1 MIAGLLLFCAPAKAD
16 KFWLTD
22 PKSEQSAT
30 AGSSPNI
37 IQGVLLSEDEDGYHI
52 RVEGGRIVLAKKLVF
67 HIEKEGLTID
77 AIVQAEADSKKKL
90 DESNQQRVAAQK
102 SERRSRQA
110 RFTEASAKR
119 SGRPVAASSRRTE
132 NIPAAL
138 DEFDPVLGLANDNS
152 QYALMRDAQVA
163 WRQTKDRRYL
173 KMLRQ
178 LRRLR

>member
-22 PKSEQSAT
+22 PKSEQNAT

-37 IQGVLLSEDEDGYHI
+37 IQGFLLSEEDDGYHI
-52 RVEGGRIVLAKKLVF
+52 RVEGGQIVLAKKLVF
-67 HIEKEGLTID
+67 HIEKGELTID
-77 AIVQAEADSKKKL
+77 AILQAEADSQKKL
-90 DESNQQRVAAQK
+90 DESNRQRVAAQK
-102 SERRSRQA
+102 SERRSRER
-110 RFTEASAKR
+110 RFAEASAKR
-119 SGRPVAASSRRTE
+119 SGQAVAASSRRIE
-132 NIPAAL
+132 NVPASL

-152 QYALMRDAQVA
+152 QYALMRDAKLA